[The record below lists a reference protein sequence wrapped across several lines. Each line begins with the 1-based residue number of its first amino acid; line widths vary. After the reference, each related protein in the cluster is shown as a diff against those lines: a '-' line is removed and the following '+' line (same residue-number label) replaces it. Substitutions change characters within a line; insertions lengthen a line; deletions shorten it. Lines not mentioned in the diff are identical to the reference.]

1 MVVLAARRMTCGP
14 STIAAV
20 PKRAA
25 SSVWIS
31 IDMEGIGGVAAYS
44 HVMMQGVEYERARR
58 WMTDEAN
65 ACIEGAANAGARRF
79 CVNDSHGSM
88 HNIFADDIDPRAEL
102 LVGSAKP
109 WSMGQG
115 IDGDYD
121 TCFFVGYHARAGHP
135 KGVLDHTYAS
145 RAIYELRLNGKAVGE
160 TTLNAYLAGYFGST
174 VSLVAG
180 DDATCREARQLLGG
194 DVVTVRT
201 KDAHGRFAAKMVHP
215 SKVCAALRDGATRA
229 VERGATALKPLA
241 PKGRFEVELAFLT
254 SAMADMAELI
264 PGTRRAGPRSVA
276 YGARDYLELYKAM
289 LAMVRIAPSA
299 VPPEQS

>member
-1 MVVLAARRMTCGP
+1 M
-14 STIAAV
+14 

-31 IDMEGIGGVAAYS
+31 IDMEGIGGVATYS

-58 WMTDEAN
+58 WMADEAN
-65 ACIEGAANAGARRF
+65 ACIDGAATAGADRF

-102 LVGSAKP
+102 LVGTAKP

-115 IDGDYD
+115 IDGGYD

-145 RAIYELRLNGKAVGE
+145 RAIYELRLDGKPVGE
-160 TTLNAYLAGYFGST
+160 TTLNAYLAGYFGAT

-180 DDATCREARQLLGG
+180 DDATCAEARELLGKS
-194 DVVTVRT
+194 VVVVRT
-201 KDAHGRFAAKMVHP
+201 KEAAGRFAARMLHP
-215 SKVCAALRDGATRA
+215 SKVCDALREAAAKAVDGAARL
-229 VERGATALKPLA
+229 RPLVS
-241 PKGRFEVELAFLT
+241 KGRREVELLFLT

-264 PGTRRAGPRSVA
+264 PGTRRAGPRAVA
-276 YGARDYLELYKAM
+276 YGANDYLQVYKAM

>member
-1 MVVLAARRMTCGP
+1 
-14 STIAAV
+14 V

-58 WMTDEAN
+58 WMADEAN
-65 ACIEGAANAGARRF
+65 ACIEGAASAGADRF
-79 CVNDSHGSM
+79 CVNDSHGGM
-88 HNIFADDIDPRAEL
+88 HNIFAYDLDPRAEL
-102 LVGSAKP
+102 LVGTAKP

-115 IDGDYD
+115 IDGGYD

-145 RAIYELRLNGKAVGE
+145 RAIYELRLDGKAVGE
-160 TTLNAYLAGYFGST
+160 TTLNAYLAGYFGAT

-180 DDATCREARQLLGG
+180 DNATCAEARALLGR

-201 KDAHGRFAAKMVHP
+201 KDAAGRFAAKMLHP
-215 SKVCAALRDGATRA
+215 SRVCDALRDGAAKAIESKR
-229 VERGATALKPLA
+229 RPLV
-241 PKGRFEVELAFLT
+241 PKGRSEVELAFLT

-264 PGTRRAGPRSVA
+264 PGTRRAGARSVA
-276 YGARDYLELYKAM
+276 YGARDYLEVYKAM